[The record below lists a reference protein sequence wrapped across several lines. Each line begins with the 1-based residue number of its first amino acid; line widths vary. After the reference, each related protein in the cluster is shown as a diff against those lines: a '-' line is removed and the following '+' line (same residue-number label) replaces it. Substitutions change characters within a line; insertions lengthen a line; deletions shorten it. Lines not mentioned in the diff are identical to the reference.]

1 MLSLTGAIGRVNP
14 QAAINA
20 LQGVV
25 LVRTV
30 SEEFFNMIHSCTKKK
45 KKKTLDPSS
54 LINMN

>member
-20 LQGVV
+20 LQGIV

-30 SEEFFNMIHSCTKKK
+30 SEEFFNMIHSYTKKK
-45 KKKTLDPSS
+45 KITLDPSS